1 MSQPEQAQILV
12 VDDTPQNLRLL
23 VEILSAQGYVIRP
36 AISGKVALKSIATT
50 APDLILMDVRM
61 PEMDGYEACRQI
73 KKNELYSNIPVIF
86 ISALDDIADKI
97 KGFKA
102 GGVDFITKPF
112 QEEEVLARVKTHLTL
127 WFLQRQMAEKNTQ
140 LQLEISERKRVES
153 ALLNAY
159 ENIEIE
165 VLERTEDLRKVVH
178 QLSEKESEV
187 RGILNAI
194 PDMIFVLNKEG
205 QFLEYVANKD
215 ENLYAPPEFF
225 LNKKVREVMPVQLAD
240 LTMNNITQ
248 TLMTGVTQIYE
259 YQLQIQGEVRHFE
272 AHMAIAALEQVV
284 CVIRDITARK
294 QVEETIRRV
303 NEELEIKVAQRTREL
318 QAMNLNL
325 KSMNEN
331 MESAYAELAML
342 NQKLDD
348 LSRIDLLT
356 GLSNRRDFQEKFEIE
371 KARALRNKTTFG
383 MIMGDID
390 HFKNINDSK
399 GHECGDAV
407 LKQLGEIFRS
417 QMRPGDTVARYG
429 GEEFVI
435 VLSDTGL
442 FDATVV
448 AERIRSIVEH
458 NDFIYGTE
466 KICANISFGVCAFSG
481 SHDFSYCIKAVDRCL
496 YEAKNTGRNKTV
508 SCCDLKLNL

>member
-159 ENIEIE
+159 
-165 VLERTEDLRKVVH
+165 
-178 QLSEKESEV
+178 
-187 RGILNAI
+187 
-194 PDMIFVLNKEG
+194 
-205 QFLEYVANKD
+205 
-215 ENLYAPPEFF
+215 
-225 LNKKVREVMPVQLAD
+225 
-240 LTMNNITQ
+240 
-248 TLMTGVTQIYE
+248 
-259 YQLQIQGEVRHFE
+259 
-272 AHMAIAALEQVV
+272 
-284 CVIRDITARK
+284 
-294 QVEETIRRV
+294 
-303 NEELEIKVAQRTREL
+303 
-318 QAMNLNL
+318 
-325 KSMNEN
+325 
-331 MESAYAELAML
+331 AELAML
-342 NQKLDD
+342 NQKLDY

-371 KARALRNKTTFG
+371 RARALRNKTTFG

-390 HFKNINDSK
+390 HFKKINDSK

-407 LKQLGEIFRS
+407 LKQLGEILRS

-496 YEAKNTGRNKTV
+496 YEAKNIGRNKTV
-508 SCCDLKLNL
+508 SCCDLKLNQ